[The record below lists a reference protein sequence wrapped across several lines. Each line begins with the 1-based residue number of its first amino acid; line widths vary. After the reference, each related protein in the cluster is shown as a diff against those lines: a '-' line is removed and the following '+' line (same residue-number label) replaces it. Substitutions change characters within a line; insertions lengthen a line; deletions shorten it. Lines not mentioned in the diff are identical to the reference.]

1 MFLNVWFC
9 RTVRILSARAK
20 MMESAIVSLA
30 NKFLSTYIKGLDPT
44 DLSLSILKG
53 EVILRNVVCTH
64 SYKSHGIEREY
75 CLLGFSESPS
85 IY

>member
-1 MFLNVWFC
+1 
-9 RTVRILSARAK
+9 

-53 EVILRNVVCTH
+53 EVILRNVVCASNH
-64 SYKSHGIEREY
+64 RGYGIECEY
-75 CLLGFSESPS
+75 CLFGFSESPS